1 MENFRT
7 SWFLTVI
14 VLSFTFPNLS
24 EAKHEKKLPSAII
37 VGTVY
42 CDTCFQE
49 SFSKSSHFISGALV
63 GVQCGGTSSSPSFHE
78 KVKTNDH
85 GEFKVHL
92 PSSVAKHVGKIKGC
106 SVRLIS
112 SGEPYCA
119 VASTATSSS
128 LRLKSRNQ
136 GGTHIFSAGFFTF
149 KPLKQPILCSQKP
162 SLHNSREFNSQK
174 SPIPDD
180 PTFPPTIQDPPMPL
194 LPPIDQNN
202 LPPQPIL
209 PPLPQ
214 LPPLPPIPG
223 IPPVAKIPLKTSEF
237 TREEKFFL
245 PTPQIPLLPS
255 PIPALPPIPFLPPP
269 SILPPNPLQP
279 PQIPL
284 LPSPPPIFGIPG
296 LPPNPFQPPP
306 SILPPNPLQ
315 PPPSS
320 VFPPIPFPP
329 IPGLTHPPPPPPAF
343 PIPLPPV
350 FPGIPPAS
358 P

>member
-7 SWFLTVI
+7 SWFLIVI
-14 VLSFTFPNLS
+14 VLSCTFPNLS
-24 EAKHEKKLPSAII
+24 EAKHEKKLPSAVI

-63 GVQCGGTSSSPSFHE
+63 GVQCGWTSSSPSFHE
-78 KVKTNDH
+78 EVKTNDH
-85 GEFKVHL
+85 GEFTVHL
-92 PSSVAKHVGKIKGC
+92 PPLVAKHVRKIKGC

-128 LRLKSRNQ
+128 LHLKSRNR
-136 GGTHIFSAGFFTF
+136 GTHIFSAGFFTF
-149 KPLKQPILCSQKP
+149 KPLKQPTLCSQKP
-162 SLHNSREFNSQK
+162 SVHNSREFNSQK
-174 SPIPDD
+174 SQIPMPDD
-180 PTFPPTIQDPPMPL
+180 LTFPPTIQDPPMPF

-202 LPPQPIL
+202 LPPLPIL

-214 LPPLPPIPG
+214 LPPLPPNSRNSNF
-223 IPPVAKIPLKTSEF
+223 PPVKTPEF
-237 TREEKFFL
+237 TSEEKFFR
-245 PTPQIPLLPS
+245 PTPQIP
-255 PIPALPPIPFLPPP
+255 FF
-269 SILPPNPLQP
+269 
-279 PQIPL
+279 
-284 LPSPPPIFGIPG
+284 PSPPPVFGIPG

-320 VFPPIPFPP
+320 VFPPNPFPL
-329 IPGLTHPPPPPPAF
+329 IPGLTNPAPPQPAF
-343 PIPLPPV
+343 PIPFPPSPG
-350 FPGIPPAS
+350 FPGVPPAS
-358 P
+358 R